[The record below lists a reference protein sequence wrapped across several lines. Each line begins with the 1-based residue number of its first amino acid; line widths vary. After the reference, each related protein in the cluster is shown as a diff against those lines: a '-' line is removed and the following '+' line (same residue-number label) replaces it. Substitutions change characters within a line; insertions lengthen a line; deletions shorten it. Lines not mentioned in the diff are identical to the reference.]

1 LPACFQM
8 PEMKFESMPG
18 GGEIPLLGLGT
29 YGMGGGM
36 SPSYS
41 QDEKIVHAIRTAI
54 ELGYT
59 HIDTAEIYA
68 SGHTEELVGRAIKD
82 INRAE
87 LLIATKVKP
96 ANLRYQDVLAALQGS
111 LKRLD
116 TDYVDLYL
124 IHWPNSSI
132 PLEETFRAL
141 NELVA
146 RGQVRRLGVSNF
158 SLNELKR
165 ARELSET
172 PLVTNQVP
180 YSVYERRYVRNGV
193 LEYCQQNGIILTAY
207 TPIEKGRVARD
218 AEIQAIAEKHAATPV
233 QVALSWL
240 IRQPQV
246 VAIPMSTNPKHLEE
260 NLGALDVELSEED
273 FERLDRLA

>member
-1 LPACFQM
+1 M
-8 PEMKFESMPG
+8 PEMKFEEMPG
-18 GGEIPLLGLGT
+18 GGRIPVLGLGT

-41 QDEKIVHAIRTAI
+41 QDEKIVNAIRTAI
-54 ELGYT
+54 VLGYT
-59 HIDTAEIYA
+59 HIDTAEMYA

-82 INRAE
+82 FNRAD

-116 TDYVDLYL
+116 TEYVDLYL

-146 RGQVRRLGVSNF
+146 RGQARRLGVSNF

-165 ARELSET
+165 AR
-172 PLVTNQVP
+172 
-180 YSVYERRYVRNGV
+180 
-193 LEYCQQNGIILTAY
+193 
-207 TPIEKGRVARD
+207 
-218 AEIQAIAEKHAATPV
+218 
-233 QVALSWL
+233 
-240 IRQPQV
+240 
-246 VAIPMSTNPKHLEE
+246 
-260 NLGALDVELSEED
+260 
-273 FERLDRLA
+273 

>member
-1 LPACFQM
+1 M
-8 PEMKFESMPG
+8 PEMKFEDMPG
-18 GGEIPLLGLGT
+18 GSRIPVLGLGT

-41 QDEKIVHAIRTAI
+41 QDEKIVNAIHTAI

-59 HIDTAEIYA
+59 HIDTAEMYG

-82 INRAE
+82 FNRAD
-87 LLIATKVKP
+87 LFIATKVKP
-96 ANLRYQDVLAALQGS
+96 ANLRYQDVLDALQGS
-111 LKRLD
+111 LKRLE

-132 PLEETFRAL
+132 PLEESFRAL

-146 RGQVRRLGVSNF
+146 GGRVRRLGVSNF
-158 SLNELKR
+158 NLSELKR

-180 YSVYERRYVRNGV
+180 YSVSESRYVRNGV

-218 AEIQAIAEKHAATPV
+218 AEIRSIAEKHGATPV

-240 IRQPQV
+240 IHQPQV
-246 VAIPMSTNPKHLEE
+246 VAIPMSINPKHLEE
-260 NLGALDVELSEED
+260 NLGALDVELSAED
-273 FERLDRLA
+273 FQRLNHLA

>member
-1 LPACFQM
+1 M

-18 GGEIPLLGLGT
+18 GGRIPVLGLGT

-36 SPSYS
+36 SPNYS
-41 QDEKIVHAIRTAI
+41 QDEKIVQAIRTAI

-59 HIDTAEIYA
+59 HIDTAEMYA
-68 SGHTEELVGRAIKD
+68 SGHTEELVGRAIGD
-82 INRAE
+82 FNRAE
-87 LLIATKVKP
+87 LLITTKVKP

-111 LKRLD
+111 LTRLD
-116 TDYVDLYL
+116 SDYVDLYL

-141 NELVA
+141 NELVE
-146 RGQVRRLGVSNF
+146 RGQVKQLGVSNF

-172 PLVTNQVP
+172 SLVTNQVP

-207 TPIEKGRVARD
+207 TPIEKGRIARD
-218 AEIQAIAEKHAATPV
+218 AEIRAISEKHAATPV
-233 QVALSWL
+233 QVGLSWL

-246 VAIPMSTNPKHLEE
+246 VAIPMSTNLKHLEE
-260 NLGALDVELSEED
+260 NLGALDVELTEED
-273 FERLDRLA
+273 FERLNRLA